1 MAIAVVVHHNLNS
14 LGGEAAVAIETIQSL
29 NDLGYDVHLV
39 TIQKPNIEA
48 ISKTSG
54 KTIPVTKVYS
64 LFPFKINYLGIYQKI
79 LTQLT
84 SLKTRCRDSNY
95 DKWSYF
101 AYQHSMGLYLLYC
114 IYIFLQALLLLKN
127 MKILNIINHCFG
139 VLTISHIRLYL
150 TY

>member
-1 MAIAVVVHHNLNS
+1 MTIAVVVHHNLNS
-14 LGGEAAVAIETIQSL
+14 PGGEAAVAIETIQSL
-29 NDLGYDVHLV
+29 HDLGYDVHLV

-84 SLKTRCRDSNY
+84 SLKTKDVEIVISTQ
-95 DKWSYF
+95 WSYF
-101 AYQHSMGLYLLYC
+101 AYQHSMYYTY
-114 IYIFLQALLLLKN
+114 YIVFTFSSKPYYYS
-127 MKILNIINHCFG
+127 KI
-139 VLTISHIRLYL
+139 
-150 TY
+150 

>member
-1 MAIAVVVHHNLNS
+1 MI
-14 LGGEAAVAIETIQSL
+14 
-29 NDLGYDVHLV
+29 LGYDVHLV

-84 SLKTRCRDSNY
+84 SLKTKDVEIVISTNGVTLPVNIPCTIPII
-95 DKWSYF
+95 
-101 AYQHSMGLYLLYC
+101 LYLHFPPSLITTQKYENLKYNKSLFWSAYYKPYKSLSNILIKKAFSKSDYDSSKFS
-114 IYIFLQALLLLKN
+114 IY
-127 MKILNIINHCFG
+127 
-139 VLTISHIRLYL
+139 
-150 TY
+150 